1 MFEFIK
7 RNWKVILIG
16 IVGLTLGFLLNI
28 YANTQSEKRIID
40 AIIAEIQEIKNKQNS
55 GRITSEEQKKLI
67 QLQAQ
72 LDILQS

>member
-16 IVGLTLGFLLNI
+16 IIGLTLGFLLNI
-28 YANTQSEKRIID
+28 YANTQSEKRIIA